1 MNENMAGSGSQP
13 LFFPST
19 PAPAERSASPSNGQ
33 ASGNGSWEPRR
44 GPSAITLD
52 PVAIQ
57 AMTEA
62 ELRQETLAML
72 ACLKRQPLTELT
84 AGPAHTD
91 GTLAI
96 KSMTAVWIL
105 STVGKAFGRRLV
117 RLSDVDADA
126 LRSIGGVA
134 RLIKQAVSNHAAIG
148 AA

>member
-1 MNENMAGSGSQP
+1 MNENMAGTRGQS

-19 PAPAERSASPSNGQ
+19 PAPAERSVPPSNEQ
-33 ASGNGSWEPRR
+33 APDNGSREPQR
-44 GPSAITLD
+44 GPSAIALD

-57 AMTEA
+57 KMTEA
-62 ELRQETLAML
+62 ELRQEMLGML
-72 ACLKRQPLTELT
+72 ALLKRQPLSEVA

-117 RLSDVDADA
+117 RLSKVDADA

-134 RLIKQAVSNHAAIG
+134 RLIRQALSKQSAIG